1 MIRAID
7 FFCGG
12 GGMTNGLMEAGIDV
26 IAGIDID
33 TKCKETYEYNNNP
46 AKFIEEDIAKLSVE
60 SFERGYINKDGSEI
74 KIERDDDSLLFVGC
88 SPCQYWS
95 LMNTDKTK
103 SESSKN
109 LLDDFRKFVA
119 YYKPGY
125 VVIENV
131 PGIFSQENSPLKTF
145 LQFLDEN
152 GYFSV
157 ASGIIKVCDYGV
169 PQTRKRFILIASR
182 VKYVSLPDRD
192 RNESTTVRAFI
203 GNKKVFPEIKAGHTD
218 ITEFCH
224 TSAGL
229 NDKNLQ
235 RIALTAP
242 NGGSRDAWQ
251 DTELQLPVYEKHRS
265 NNKFGFQDIYG
276 RMFWDKPAPT
286 ITTRFY
292 SLSNGRYGHPEQD
305 RAISLR
311 EGATL
316 QTFPTD
322 YIFKAK
328 TITDIS
334 RIIGNAVPPE
344 LARRIGKAILDS
356 IEGKVVRAFANG
368 LFDSFQ

>member
-1 MIRAID
+1 MIKAID

-12 GGMTNGLMEAGIDV
+12 GGMTNGLRAAGIDV

-33 TKCKETYEYNNNP
+33 TKCKETYEYNNKP
-46 AKFIEEDIAKLSVE
+46 AKFIVEDVAKLPVE
-60 SFERGYINKDGSEI
+60 SFEKGFKCDESEI
-74 KIERDDDSLLFVGC
+74 KIERNDDNLLFVGC

-109 LLDDFRKFVA
+109 LLDDFRKFVE
-119 YYKPGY
+119 YYNPGY

-131 PGIFSQENSPLKTF
+131 PGIFSHSASPLRKFIDF
-145 LQFLDEN
+145 LEEHQ
-152 GYFSV
+152 YFSV
-157 ASGIIKVCDYGV
+157 VSDIIKVYDYGV

-182 VKYVSLPDRD
+182 VKHVSLPDPD
-192 RNESTTVRAFI
+192 KNHNNTVRKFI
-203 GNKKVFPEIKAGHTD
+203 GDKKVFPEIEAGHND
-218 ITEFCH
+218 NTEFCH

-229 NDKNLQ
+229 SETNLS
-235 RIALTAP
+235 RLAMTPP
-242 NGGSRDAWQ
+242 NGGTREAWQ
-251 DTELQLPVYEKHRS
+251 DTELQLAVYEKHRRDG
-265 NNKFGFQDIYG
+265 KFGFQDIYG

-292 SLSNGRYGHPEQD
+292 SLSNGRFGHPEQH

-316 QTFPTD
+316 QTFPHD
-322 YIFKAK
+322 YIFKA
-328 TITDIS
+328 TSVSDIS

-344 LARRIGKAILDS
+344 LAKRIGKAVL
-356 IEGKVVRAFANG
+356 EATENNKAKGFAGG
-368 LFDSFQ
+368 LFDNIQ